1 MNGRTHGY
9 GGEGGQVSRE
19 VLDSALNNY
28 GVLSQ
33 STSSPWDTPPPQDYT
48 SAPRDYNQPP
58 LWDTDLSD
66 PSCSWDLGLSQQ
78 LATKL
83 LLLDPREER
92 RGDLCTEQSQTL
104 SNPRFKTEICRN
116 YKEKGAC
123 VYGGL
128 CQFAH
133 GKHEL
138 RQDVVRHTRYKTK
151 LCQKYWIA
159 GYCAYGP
166 RCNFVHQEMEK
177 QYRGGQNFYPEVT
190 TTQSATTQSQPS
202 AVMRT
207 AGGFTRSRQT
217 IPSALV
223 RNVSDV
229 IRIAK
234 LGSQGDSGG
243 DSGSELGPASND
255 IWRGSLVPQGPVLE
269 RGFENNYKASEE
281 QLIAANRPIGS
292 ERFGKRTLWPG
303 V

>member
-1 MNGRTHGY
+1 MG
-9 GGEGGQVSRE
+9 
-19 VLDSALNNY
+19 
-28 GVLSQ
+28 
-33 STSSPWDTPPPQDYT
+33 T

-104 SNPRFKTEICRN
+104 SNP
-116 YKEKGAC
+116 
-123 VYGGL
+123 
-128 CQFAH
+128 
-133 GKHEL
+133 
-138 RQDVVRHTRYKTK
+138 RYKTK

-234 LGSQGDSGG
+234 LGSQGASGG

-255 IWRGSLVPQGPVLE
+255 IWRGSLVPQG
-269 RGFENNYKASEE
+269 
-281 QLIAANRPIGS
+281 
-292 ERFGKRTLWPG
+292 
-303 V
+303 

>member
-1 MNGRTHGY
+1 MG
-9 GGEGGQVSRE
+9 
-19 VLDSALNNY
+19 
-28 GVLSQ
+28 
-33 STSSPWDTPPPQDYT
+33 T

-92 RGDLCTEQSQTL
+92 RGDLCTEQSQTH

-116 YKEKGAC
+116 FKEKGAC

-177 QYRGGQNFYPEVT
+177 HVRGGRDFNPEVT
-190 TTQSATTQSQPS
+190 TTESQPS
-202 AVMRT
+202 AAIRRV
-207 AGGFTRSRQT
+207 ASVFTKSRQT
-217 IPSALV
+217 LPSTLV

-229 IRIAK
+229 IRISK

-243 DSGSELGPASND
+243 DSGTELVGANNG
-255 IWRGSLVPQGPVLE
+255 IWRGSPGPQGPLLE
-269 RGFENNYKASEE
+269 KGYSSKCQTSEE
-281 QLIAANRPIGS
+281 QLFVANRPIGS
-292 ERFGKRTLWPG
+292 ERYGKRTLWPG